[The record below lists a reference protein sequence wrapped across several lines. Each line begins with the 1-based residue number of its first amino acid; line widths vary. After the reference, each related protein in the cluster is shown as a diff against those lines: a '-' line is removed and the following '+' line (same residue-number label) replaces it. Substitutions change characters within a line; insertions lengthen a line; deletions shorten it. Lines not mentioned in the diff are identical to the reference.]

1 MNDYSVPKFDQSKI
15 GKRIA
20 KEQSE
25 DVPHG
30 TSQKSRLMEEF
41 NKMKKEEI
49 LAEPKQ
55 KEERL
60 NSPDEKIDE
69 FLKKNEV
76 PRDGGHFIN
85 RKLIGEILKIH
96 PFIKSAR
103 QLSTQ
108 AKFPNNRY
116 GQLNLK
122 TKEWRRVDKQ
132 LIKSLASVLELKD
145 WRVLIDHEMDKEY
158 EKNQIKAR
166 DYLEK
171 IKEIEKNIKEENPEQ
186 YEEEYSV
193 FNVVG
198 N

>member
-20 KEQSE
+20 EEQSE

-76 PRDGGHFIN
+76 PRDGG
-85 RKLIGEILKIH
+85 IL
-96 PFIKSAR
+96 
-103 QLSTQ
+103 
-108 AKFPNNRY
+108 
-116 GQLNLK
+116 
-122 TKEWRRVDKQ
+122 
-132 LIKSLASVLELKD
+132 
-145 WRVLIDHEMDKEY
+145 
-158 EKNQIKAR
+158 
-166 DYLEK
+166 
-171 IKEIEKNIKEENPEQ
+171 
-186 YEEEYSV
+186 
-193 FNVVG
+193 
-198 N
+198 